1 MWQICKI
8 NLNRANILATNVR
21 SFNINYI
28 LKLLICNINCFFSII
43 LQVFGGLEL
52 SLRRNI

>member
-8 NLNRANILATNVR
+8 NLNHANILAINVR

-28 LKLLICNINCFFSII
+28 LKLLICNINCFFPII
-43 LQVFGGLEL
+43 LQVFSGLEL